1 MKKIRTASLI
11 ATLLMTV
18 YMGVAVNGGTIQAS
32 TILSQK
38 SLMASTLVVAR
49 NATTDDDQGIVTNV
63 IQSVKE
69 TLSNLAGTET
79 DHAEP
84 IVSVPDG
91 QTKPTQVTDVSVSEN
106 EHDEPVIVGAV
117 ETPELSERRWARDVN
132 AGRTEAT
139 ARVPV
144 NFVKDHPYQFLF
156 GMLLAG
162 NLLAVVVYR
171 LKKPLFAMSEQE
183 DAD

>member
-18 YMGVAVNGGTIQAS
+18 YMGAAVNGGTIQAS
-32 TILSQK
+32 TVLSQK
-38 SLMASTLVVAR
+38 SFMASTLVAAR
-49 NATTDDDQGIVTNV
+49 NVTDDDQGVVTNV
-63 IQSVKE
+63 IQSIKE

-84 IVSVPDG
+84 IVSVPEG
-91 QTKPTQVTDVSVSEN
+91 QAKPTQVTDVSVSEN

-117 ETPELSERRWARDVN
+117 ETPELSERRWAWDVN

-139 ARVPV
+139 AMIPV

>member
-18 YMGVAVNGGTIQAS
+18 YIGVAVNGGTIQAS

-38 SLMASTLVVAR
+38 SLMTSTLVVAR
-49 NATTDDDQGIVTNV
+49 DVTTDDNQGIVTNV
-63 IQSVKE
+63 IQSIKE

-91 QTKPTQVTDVSVSEN
+91 QTKPTQSILLKTIRTNSCL
-106 EHDEPVIVGAV
+106 GCCW
-117 ETPELSERRWARDVN
+117 PEICWQWLST
-132 AGRTEAT
+132 G
-139 ARVPV
+139 
-144 NFVKDHPYQFLF
+144 
-156 GMLLAG
+156 
-162 NLLAVVVYR
+162 
-171 LKKPLFAMSEQE
+171 
-183 DAD
+183 

>member
-1 MKKIRTASLI
+1 MKKMRTASLI

-18 YMGVAVNGGTIQAS
+18 YMGVSANSGTVQAS
-32 TILSQK
+32 MILSQK
-38 SLMASTLVVAR
+38 SFMAGTLVAAR
-49 NATTDDDQGIVTNV
+49 NATTDDNQGIVTTV

-117 ETPELSERRWARDVN
+117 ETPALSERRWARDVN

-139 ARVPV
+139 AMIPV

-171 LKKPLFAMSEQE
+171 LKKPLFAMSEHE
-183 DAD
+183 DVD